1 LIPPPSARWKVIGKT
16 TDVTAPMVAENFIK
30 EYQKAKYAGGKG
42 KYRKGLP
49 IIIVKR
55 NNVSESC

>member
-1 LIPPPSARWKVIGKT
+1 M
-16 TDVTAPMVAENFIK
+16 VTKNTIK

-42 KYRKGLP
+42 QYRKGLT
-49 IIIVKR
+49 IIIVKK